1 MLKLHGT
8 PISNFYC
15 IAKQVMQEKGI
26 AFEEV
31 HVMANQ
37 EPAYLA
43 ISPMGKIPALET
55 EHGYLTETNVILEYL
70 EELYPVTALYPQDVF
85 ARAKVKQLIK
95 VIELYVETPAHQMVR
110 WLFGTDPLPE
120 YMRETARP
128 AMGRGLAAL
137 SRLAQFSPWVCGE
150 QYTAADIFLYRSVD
164 MVKIMASKFYD
175 WDAIATVPRLKDW
188 YARMA
193 QRSATQA
200 VDNESNAA
208 RQAILKQTGRT

>member
-15 IAKQVMQEKGI
+15 IAKQALCEKGI

-31 HVMANQ
+31 HVMANR
-37 EPAYLA
+37 EPDFLA

-70 EELYPVTALYPQDVF
+70 EEVQPNPPLYPQNAF

-95 VIELYVETPAHQMVR
+95 VAELYIETPAHQMVP
-110 WLFGTDPLPE
+110 WLFGSTPLPE
-120 YMRETARP
+120 YVRETMRP
-128 AMGRGLAAL
+128 LMERGLAAL
-137 SRLAQFSPWVCGE
+137 GRLAQFSPWVCGE
-150 QYTAADIFLYRSVD
+150 QYSAADIFLYRSID
-164 MVKIMASKFYD
+164 MLNIMAKKFYD
-175 WDAIATVPRLKDW
+175 WDATAEVPGLKEW

-193 QRSATQA
+193 QRPQTQA
-200 VDNESNAA
+200 VDSDSNAA
-208 RQAILKQTGRT
+208 RQAILKQTGRA